1 MAVTNVQKSGKKYVK
16 RKGIQMKKKL
26 LMTLF
31 MATIL
36 GSSMTVSAGFTPMYK
51 PALKFQRFM

>member
-1 MAVTNVQKSGKKYVK
+1 MAVTNVQKRGKKYVK

-26 LMTLF
+26 LVAVFIT
-31 MATIL
+31 TIL

-51 PALKFQRFM
+51 PASV